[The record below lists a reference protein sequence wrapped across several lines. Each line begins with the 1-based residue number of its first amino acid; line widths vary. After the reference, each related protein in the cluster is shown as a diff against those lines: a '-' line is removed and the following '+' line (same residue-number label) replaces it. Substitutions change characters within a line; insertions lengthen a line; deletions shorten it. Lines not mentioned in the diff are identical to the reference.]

1 MPVFLELPAIFLSM
15 RHPEA
20 LANRRLPPQKGL
32 LLGLVLNKKSKPRA
46 EKLGNQAFSAKM
58 TARETDERIQ
68 SLLIRLI
75 RCDLL
80 NSMV

>member
-1 MPVFLELPAIFLSM
+1 M
-15 RHPEA
+15 RHLEA
-20 LANRRLPPQKGL
+20 LANRRLPPEKGL

-46 EKLGNQAFSAKM
+46 EKLENQAFSVKM
-58 TARETDERIQ
+58 AVRETNEHIQ
-68 SLLIRLI
+68 SLLARLI